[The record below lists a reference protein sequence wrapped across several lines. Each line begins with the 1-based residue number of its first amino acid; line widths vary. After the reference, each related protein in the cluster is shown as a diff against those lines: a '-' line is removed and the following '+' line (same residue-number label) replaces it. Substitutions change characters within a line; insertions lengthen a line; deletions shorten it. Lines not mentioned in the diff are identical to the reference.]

1 MRNSSFPQAR
11 LFKSINYFL
20 LNKSWDHFTEK
31 IHHMLIYKASK
42 YPKDFPGSSGD
53 NESFCNAG
61 DPSWIPESG
70 SSPGERI
77 GYPLQYSWIPLMAQ
91 RETNPPAYGRPGFNP
106 QFRKIF
112 WRREWQPTPVLLPGK
127 FHGQGTGDWWAAVHG
142 VAKSTT
148 VSHN

>member
-1 MRNSSFPQAR
+1 
-11 LFKSINYFL
+11 
-20 LNKSWDHFTEK
+20 
-31 IHHMLIYKASK
+31 MLIYKASK

-91 RETNPPAYGRPGFNP
+91 WETNPPKMEKLY
-106 QFRKIF
+106 
-112 WRREWQPTPVLLPGK
+112 
-127 FHGQGTGDWWAAVHG
+127 
-142 VAKSTT
+142 T
-148 VSHN
+148 VSKNKTRTNSD